1 MFFKEVATMSEK
13 PPFINDKNL
22 AILTVVLWILPF
34 AVYLFNT
41 PDPSVLHMSKPF
53 VYSLTWWI
61 IVLLLFVVWAYY
73 DLGGGE

>member
-1 MFFKEVATMSEK
+1 MPEK
-13 PPFINDKNL
+13 PSFINDKNL
-22 AILTVVLWILPF
+22 AILTVILWIFPF

-53 VYSLTWWI
+53 AYSVIWWI
-61 IVLLLFVVWAYY
+61 IVLLLFVIWAYY